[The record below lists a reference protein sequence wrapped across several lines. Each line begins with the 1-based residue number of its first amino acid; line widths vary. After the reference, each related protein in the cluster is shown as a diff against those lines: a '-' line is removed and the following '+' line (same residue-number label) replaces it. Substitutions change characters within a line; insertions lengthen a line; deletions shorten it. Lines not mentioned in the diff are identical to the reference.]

1 MKPQPLP
8 KPIRDLI
15 RELEDLVAE
24 AMLKLDALKQ
34 LGIVIT
40 NNPPIAEGSHP
51 LLSPDATAKVIPMKQ
66 R

>member
-8 KPIRDLI
+8 KHISALI

-24 AMLKLDALKQ
+24 VMLKLDALKE

-40 NNPPIAEGSHP
+40 NDPLAAKSSHP
-51 LLSPDATAKVIPMKQ
+51 PTSPDATAKVIPMKQ
-66 R
+66 H

>member
-8 KPIRDLI
+8 KPIRALI

-40 NNPPIAEGSHP
+40 NDPPAAKSSHP
-51 LLSPDATAKVIPMKQ
+51 PLSPDATAKVIPMKQ

>member
-51 LLSPDATAKVIPMKQ
+51 PLSPDATAKVIPMKQ

>member
-34 LGIVIT
+34 LGIAIT
-40 NNPPIAEGSHP
+40 NNPPAAKSSHP
-51 LLSPDATAKVIPMKQ
+51 PTSPDATAIVIPMKQ
-66 R
+66 C